1 MAPVVVIA
9 EQLGGVLND
18 VSLELLGKGRQL
30 AEGLGQPLVVLL
42 AGDQLDSLAASLLS
56 ADRVLLLEDKGLAHF
71 TPDAYE
77 QVLAEALKGLEPRL
91 VLIGNTSAGMDLA
104 AGLSGRLDWV
114 LAAYCTD
121 LRVEG
126 TELVAVAQLYGGKLF
141 AEVELGTSAAIA
153 SVIPGSFPADAGKAG
168 EGRATV
174 ERLPVKLPPGRVRF
188 HELIA
193 PEATSVDIKKVPV
206 LVSVG
211 RGIGGAENVE
221 IAEDLAR
228 ALGGEIAASRPVVDS
243 GWLPKARQVGKSGM
257 TVRPK
262 LYIALGI
269 SGAPEHLQ
277 GMKDAEFIVAV
288 NTDSSAPI
296 FDTAHI
302 GVVADALEFV
312 PALTERLSAGE

>member
-1 MAPVVVIA
+1 MAPVVVVA
-9 EQLGGVLND
+9 EQLGGVLNE

-42 AGDQLDSLAASLLS
+42 AGDQLDSLAASLRS

-77 QVLAEALKGLEPRL
+77 QVLAEALTALEPRL

-104 AGLSGRLDWV
+104 AGLSGRLDWA

-126 TELVAVAQLYGGKLF
+126 SELVAVAQLYGGKLF

-153 SVIPGSFPADAGKAG
+153 SVIPGSFPADAGKSG

-193 PEATSVDIKKVPV
+193 PEASAVDIKKVPV

-262 LYIALGI
+262 LYVALGI

-277 GMKDAEFIVAV
+277 GMKDAELIVAV

-296 FDTAHI
+296 FETAHI

-312 PALTERLSAGE
+312 PALTERLTAGA